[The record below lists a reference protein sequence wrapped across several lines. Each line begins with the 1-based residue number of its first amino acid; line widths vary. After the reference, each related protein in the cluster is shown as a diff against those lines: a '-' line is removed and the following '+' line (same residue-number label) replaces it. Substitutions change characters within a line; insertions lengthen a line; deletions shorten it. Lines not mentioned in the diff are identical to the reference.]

1 MNSIIDAFCERHDNI
16 FVVLRSGERLRGA
29 AHRHTNEV
37 FMLKPEGFADL
48 GITYQPVYIR
58 YEAVDA
64 VAWEKEK

>member
-1 MNSIIDAFCERHDNI
+1 
-16 FVVLRSGERLRGA
+16 
-29 AHRHTNEV
+29 
-37 FMLKPEGFADL
+37 MLKPEGFADL